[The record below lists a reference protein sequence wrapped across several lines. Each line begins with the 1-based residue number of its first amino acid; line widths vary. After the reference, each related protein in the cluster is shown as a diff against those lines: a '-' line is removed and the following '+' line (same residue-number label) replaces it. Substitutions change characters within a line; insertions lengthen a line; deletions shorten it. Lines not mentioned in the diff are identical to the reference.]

1 VAEEGVA
8 EEGVAEEEEV
18 AEEEVA
24 EEEVAEEEVAEEGKV
39 AAHFYCSGS
48 HPGEWTG
55 RPPPGRRFSGRRRD
69 LNLPGCEREADGHD
83 RRARTTSAGCGNSA
97 STDDARG
104 TPCSHQ
110 PTVRGPRVTKRKQLE
125 AESHSYCRYQ
135 S

>member
-55 RPPPGRRFSGRRRD
+55 RPPPGRRFQDVDEIQIFRGANGKLTD
-69 LNLPGCEREADGHD
+69 
-83 RRARTTSAGCGNSA
+83 TTG
-97 STDDARG
+97 ARG
-104 TPCSHQ
+104 QPQPDAATRPRRMTPGGH
-110 PTVRGPRVTKRKQLE
+110 RVATNRRLE
-125 AESHSYCRYQ
+125 DRE
-135 S
+135 